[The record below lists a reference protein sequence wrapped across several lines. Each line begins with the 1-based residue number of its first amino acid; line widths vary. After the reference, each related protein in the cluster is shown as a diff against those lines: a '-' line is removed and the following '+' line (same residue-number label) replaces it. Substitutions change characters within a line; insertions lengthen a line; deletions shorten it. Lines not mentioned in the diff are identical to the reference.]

1 MTLFEITE
9 KFSSNDNLRRHYISH
24 VKVKRRSELPFGNVS
39 IREYETLADN
49 LQRAPVDNINIF
61 GYEVEKEGKRS
72 YNKFDRRNNLF
83 VAYFYRGNEPLT
95 ITCYKMDFNKFMRR
109 SKYKIGDI
117 PKGK

>member
-24 VKVKRRSELPFGNVS
+24 VKVKRRSELPFGKVS
-39 IREYETLADN
+39 IREYETLADG
-49 LQRAPVDNINIF
+49 LQRAPVDNTNIF

-72 YNKFDRRNNLF
+72 YNKFDKRSNLF

-95 ITCYKMDFNKFMRR
+95 ITCYKMEFDKFMRR

-117 PKGK
+117 PEGK